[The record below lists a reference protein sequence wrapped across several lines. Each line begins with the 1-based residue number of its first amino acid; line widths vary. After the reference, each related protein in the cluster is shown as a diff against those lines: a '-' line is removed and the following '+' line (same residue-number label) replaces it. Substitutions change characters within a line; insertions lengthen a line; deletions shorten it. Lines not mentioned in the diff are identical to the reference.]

1 MADAAGDSA
10 GSNLN
15 LTTEEKRVFGQL
27 FRQADTDGVGVVTG
41 EIAVKFFDK
50 TRLDSKVLGEATD
63 SENRGFLTPA
73 GFSAVLRLIGH
84 AQAGREPTTELASQP
99 GPLPHFDGFQLP
111 GLSSPPPPP
120 PATLQAQ
127 STGGPVRIPALTPEK
142 VNQYAGLF
150 ERQALQPGG
159 LLPGDQAKSIFE
171 KAGLPIEVLGRIW
184 QLADTEQRGALVQT
198 EFVIAMHLLTSMKSG
213 ALRGLPS
220 ILPAPLYEAAT
231 RRLAAPRQSPTATGH
246 ISAIPRQL
254 SGSAPIRTGSPLGRP
269 PITAQSSTVS
279 GPDWLVTPADKA
291 RFDQLYDDLDKTRKG
306 YITGEEAVPF
316 LSQSSLP
323 EDALA
328 QIWDLA
334 DCNSEGVLNRD
345 TFAVAMYLIRQQRTR
360 RDGSSA
366 LPSTLPPNLVPPS
379 MRQRTRPA
387 AATGSPFDAPAPPP
401 QAQPPV
407 AAPKSALEDLFG
419 LDTTPTPAVQAQVA
433 QNTGGSNAV
442 DPFAAGANIQTPSSP
457 VKPSSPANTQFKP
470 FVPSSS
476 FGRGL
481 TVHGTGDSAG
491 SGIGSNRAVGAASDD
506 LLGDNDPEISKKLTS
521 ETAELAN
528 LSNQVGS
535 LSKQMQEVQGQRNA
549 SQNEFNQASAQK
561 KNFEQRLAQLR
572 TLYEKEAGDVQ
583 ALQQQLSDARKETQ
597 KLQAE
602 CMQLDTTYRDLQTQ
616 HQQVLSSLEADR
628 HENTGLKEKIRAVNA
643 EVAQLKPQIEK
654 LKSEAR
660 QQKGLVAI
668 NKKQLSTNEAE
679 RERLQSEAADL
690 AKSHSE
696 ALSRQDT
703 GSSLPGSASVA
714 SPAASVASAN
724 NPFFKR
730 TGSTDIMGAFA
741 SPAIKSSA
749 ADQSFDDI
757 FGPSQPPTR
766 STDTPPPP
774 ITSFKP
780 QTTGTSTGSVS
791 SWATPPAASPT
802 MSRQQT
808 LTAEP
813 PAPPESRQISSSFLP
828 FSDASES
835 LSSSRAVSPPA
846 SRAGEPFESVVA
858 TPTQAPPGA
867 FPDEPTPTGEG
878 SETLRETGS
887 ASESKASANDSP
899 SAAIG
904 AVGATT
910 GGGGGDPFAA
920 TDEEKAKSDFDNAF
934 ASFTKAHKAPEKSSN
949 EPIKPAVAFDSEFPP
964 ISELERDDDSDT
976 ASEGGGFDDDFA
988 PASPP
993 KKQNEAPAI
1002 APFGDG
1008 SAATQVPVPNA
1019 TVANSSLTAVKNN
1032 SEPTAPTSSL
1042 QHEPTSPAT
1051 PQNDNPFAPPATS
1064 GANVLS
1070 QPFDQAPQAKGVFDD
1085 LDDDFDGLEDAK
1097 EGSADDDFQTISRS
1111 GLDDFNPVFDSSPP
1125 QSQAK
1130 SEPAT
1135 APFGQESSYD
1145 FGSASTTS
1153 ATPAGAGAG
1162 TAGPDKSS
1170 ADAHDWDSIFA
1181 TLDSPNGSAAGTA
1194 ARTAAPLNAP
1204 APVDIPVPAP
1214 AVAPVAEPESRPL
1227 PARGLTEDGKDD
1239 DPILRNLTNMGYSRS
1254 DALLALEKYDYNLE
1268 RAANHLASQS

>member
-1 MADAAGDSA
+1 MADLGADAA

-15 LTTEEKRVFGQL
+15 LTPEEKRVFGQL
-27 FRQADTDGVGVVTG
+27 FRQADTDSVGVVTG

-50 TRLDSKVLGEATD
+50 TR
-63 SENRGFLTPA
+63 GFLTPA
-73 GFSAVLRLIGH
+73 GFSIVLRLIGH

-120 PATLQAQ
+120 AAALQAQ
-127 STGGPVRIPALTPEK
+127 GTGGPVRIPALTPEK
-142 VNQYAGLF
+142 VNQYAVLF
-150 ERQALQPGG
+150 ERQGLQPGG

-171 KAGLPIEVLGRIW
+171 KAGLPNEVLGRIW

-246 ISAIPRQL
+246 ISAIPRQM
-254 SGSAPIRTGSPLGRP
+254 SGSTPMRTGSPLGRP
-269 PITAQSSTVS
+269 PITAQSTAAT
-279 GPDWLVTPADKA
+279 GADWLVTPADKA

-306 YITGEEAVPF
+306 FITGEEAVPF
-316 LSQSSLP
+316 LSQSSLS

-360 RDGSSA
+360 RDGTSA
-366 LPSTLPPNLVPPS
+366 LPSTLPPNLIPPT
-379 MRQRTRPA
+379 MRNRTRP
-387 AATGSPFDAPAPPP
+387 TTLGSPFDAPVPPP

-419 LDTTPTPAVQAQVA
+419 LDSAPTPVAQAQVA
-433 QNTGGSNAV
+433 QNTGGSNAT
-442 DPFAAGANIQTPSSP
+442 DPFTAGASIQAPSSP
-457 VKPSSPANTQFKP
+457 AKPSSPASTQFKP

-481 TVHGTGDSAG
+481 AVHATGDSTG
-491 SGIGSNRAVGAASDD
+491 SGAGSNRALGATPDD

-535 LSKQMQEVQGQRNA
+535 LSKQMQEVQGQRNT

-572 TLYEKEAGDVQ
+572 TLYEKEASDVQ
-583 ALQQQLSDARKETQ
+583 ALQHQLSDARKETQ

-602 CMQLDTTYRDLQTQ
+602 CLQLDTTCRELQTQ
-616 HQQVLSSLEADR
+616 HQQVLSGLEADR
-628 HENTGLKEKIRAVNA
+628 HENAGLKEKIRAINA

-668 NKKQLSTNEAE
+668 NKKQLLTNEAE
-679 RERLQSEAADL
+679 RDRLQIEAVDLTKSNSE
-690 AKSHSE
+690 S
-696 ALSRQDT
+696 LSRQDT
-703 GSSLPGSASVA
+703 GSSLPGSVSVV

-741 SPAIKSSA
+741 SPTVKSSP

-774 ITSFKP
+774 VTSFKP
-780 QTTGTSTGSVS
+780 QTTGTSTGSVG
-791 SWATPPAASPT
+791 SWPTPPAVSPS
-802 MSRQQT
+802 MSRHQT
-808 LTAEP
+808 LTTEP

-828 FSDASES
+828 FADTSES

-846 SRAGEPFESVVA
+846 SRAGEPFEAVM

-867 FPDEPTPTGEG
+867 FPDEPTPTGETTEFALENRSVG
-878 SETLRETGS
+878 ETKPTG
-887 ASESKASANDSP
+887 DGGSP
-899 SAAIG
+899 SSD
-904 AVGATT
+904 ATASVIV
-910 GGGGGDPFAA
+910 GGGGGADPFAA
-920 TDEEKAKSDFDNAF
+920 VDEDKAKSDFDNAF
-934 ASFTKAHKAPEKSSN
+934 ASFTKAHKAPEKSGN
-949 EPIKPAVAFDSEFPP
+949 ETTRPAATFDSEFPP
-964 ISELERDDDSDT
+964 ISELERDDDDSDT

-993 KKQNEAPAI
+993 RKQPEAAG
-1002 APFGDG
+1002 APFGVVPL
-1008 SAATQVPVPNA
+1008 ATDVPASNAVVADDHQAPNLA
-1019 TVANSSLTAVKNN
+1019 ITKNN
-1032 SEPTAPTSSL
+1032 SELAAPSTL
-1042 QHEPTSPAT
+1042 PQDNTPGQAA
-1051 PQNDNPFAPPATS
+1051 PQNDNPFAPAVTSDTNAGSLPA
-1064 GANVLS
+1064 G
-1070 QPFDQAPQAKGVFDD
+1070 QPSQAKGVFDD
-1085 LDDDFDGLEDAK
+1085 LEDDFDGLEDAK

-1130 SEPAT
+1130 SESTT

-1145 FGSASTTS
+1145 FGNASTTL
-1153 ATPAGAGAG
+1153 ATPGPGA
-1162 TAGPDKSS
+1162 AGPDNGS

-1181 TLDSPNGSAAGTA
+1181 TLDSPNGSAEGTA
-1194 ARTAAPLNAP
+1194 APADAP
-1204 APVDIPVPAP
+1204 APVAASAPAP
-1214 AVAPVAEPESRPL
+1214 APDSELRPL
-1227 PARGLTEDGKDD
+1227 PPRGLTEDGKDD
-1239 DPILRNLTNMGYSRS
+1239 DPILKNLTNMGYSRS
-1254 DALLALEKYDYNLE
+1254 EALLALEKYDYNLE